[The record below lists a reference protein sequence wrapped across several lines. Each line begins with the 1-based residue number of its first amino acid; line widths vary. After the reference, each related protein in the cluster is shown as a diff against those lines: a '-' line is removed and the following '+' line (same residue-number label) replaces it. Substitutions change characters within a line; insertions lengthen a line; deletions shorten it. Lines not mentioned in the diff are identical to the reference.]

1 MKNIAKILSLLLA
14 LTMLFSMTSCF
25 GKKLSGKYEAE
36 HENIANPTLSGTF
49 AAIQDGIRISYTF
62 KDDAIIIEALGTKME
77 GTYKIEAQGS
87 TYLLNATMEL
97 LGQKQTITT
106 DISAKNDNTIII
118 DGQEYKAVEDSVK
131 LDLQPT
137 QFEFSGKNVEMTV
150 EGYFLGKCVY
160 DETFEGAYSIKK
172 DEITFEF
179 DDRDAKEWSDTFD
192 FEEKNNAVVIDGRK
206 YRS

>member
-106 DISAKNDNTIII
+106 DISAKNANTIII

-160 DETFEGAYSIKK
+160 DETFEGTYSIKK

>member
-49 AAIQDGIRISYTF
+49 VGKANGIETSYTF
-62 KDDAIIIEALGTKME
+62 KNGEFIMEMMGVEIE
-77 GTYKIEAQGS
+77 GTYEIREEDGE
-87 TYLLNATMEL
+87 YELDLTMEL
-97 LGQKQTITT
+97 LGQTQTGTT
-106 DISAKNDNTIII
+106 SISAKNANTIII
-118 DGQEYKAVEDSVK
+118 DGQEYKADEDSVK

-160 DETFEGAYSIKK
+160 DETFEGTCSIKK

-179 DDRDAKEWSDTFD
+179 DDRDAREWSDTFD

>member
-106 DISAKNDNTIII
+106 DISAKNANTIII

-137 QFEFSGKNVEMTV
+137 QFEFSGKNVEMKV

-160 DETFEGAYSIKK
+160 DETFEGTYSIKK

-192 FEEKNNAVVIDGRK
+192 FEEKGDNIEIDGIK
-206 YRS
+206 YKS

>member
-106 DISAKNDNTIII
+106 DISAKNANTIII
-118 DGQEYKAVEDSVK
+118 DGQEYKADEDSVK

-160 DETFEGAYSIKK
+160 DETFEGTYSIKK

>member
-106 DISAKNDNTIII
+106 DISAKNANTIII

-160 DETFEGAYSIKK
+160 DETFEGTYSIKK

-179 DDRDAKEWSDTFD
+179 EDKDAREWSDTFD
-192 FEEKNNAVVIDGRK
+192 FEEKGDNIEIDGIK
-206 YRS
+206 YKS